1 MPFPKQIKKN
11 IDLVPN
17 KVGLARRKE
26 MLQEIEQDGTFL
38 PKSVLHADL
47 DRGFLDFVKGNLG
60 FSVEGKQVPVVDIIV
75 TTQNWAQFT
84 QTWKFQDL
92 DKNASPPFI
101 TAIRSNDMKYGSNP
115 SLQYTIP
122 VRREF
127 FYAYV
132 PSFDGQRTVVDVYQ
146 IPQPIPIDIK
156 YTLKFICNRV
166 REINQLNKTV
176 LQNFSSRQAYTR
188 VKGHYIP
195 IIWDNVS
202 DESVME
208 IEKRKYY
215 IVSYDFTMLGF
226 LIDEDEFVIKPG
238 ITRNLQLLEA
248 SGGNP
253 RRQPRKPPFNTDTF
267 YENILFN
274 PGTTILS
281 DRFSD
286 KVNLKLISSH
296 NIANYEIWIN
306 NLYYGSNS
314 NYIQI
319 NSGDSVRF
327 EITKKDD
334 ALEARL
340 KFENI
345 LV

>member
-26 MLQEIEQDGTFL
+26 MLQELEQDGTFL

-132 PSFDGQRTVVDVYQ
+132 PSFDGQRTAVDVYQ

-248 SGGNP
+248 SGGNT
-253 RRQPRKPPFNTDTF
+253 RRQPRKPPFNTNTF

>member
-38 PKSVLHADL
+38 PKSILHADL
-47 DRGFLDFVKGNLG
+47 DRGFLDFVKENLG

-92 DKNASPPFI
+92 DKNASPPFV

-132 PSFDGQRTVVDVYQ
+132 PTFDGQRTTVDVYQ

-176 LQNFSSRQAYTR
+176 LENFSSRQAYTR

-248 SGGNP
+248 SGGKA
-253 RRQPRKPPFNTDTF
+253 RRQPRKPPFNTDKF
-267 YENILFN
+267 YENIYRLKIISKYFHFDIIYHN
-274 PGTTILS
+274 KIIFHLSSNIFDTTEIICHH
-281 DRFSD
+281 
-286 KVNLKLISSH
+286 ISSQKF
-296 NIANYEIWIN
+296 NI
-306 NLYYGSNS
+306 
-314 NYIQI
+314 
-319 NSGDSVRF
+319 
-327 EITKKDD
+327 EIT
-334 ALEARL
+334 R
-340 KFENI
+340 FPIYFIYPPI
-345 LV
+345 LDFAYFHQTGSA

>member
-1 MPFPKQIKKN
+1 MALPKKIKKY
-11 IDLVPN
+11 IPLTESKILLP
-17 KVGLARRKE
+17 RRR
-26 MLQEIEQDGTFL
+26 EIRDQIEEDGTFL
-38 PKSVLHADL
+38 PKSLLHADL
-47 DRGFLDFVKGNLG
+47 DRGFLDFVKENLG

-92 DKNASPPFI
+92 DKNASPPFV
-101 TAIRSNDMKYGSNP
+101 TVIRSNDMKYGSNP

-122 VRREF
+122 VRKEF

-132 PSFDGQRTVVDVYQ
+132 PSFDGQRTTVDVYQ

-176 LQNFSSRQAYTR
+176 LEHFSSRQAYTR

-226 LIDEDEFVIKPG
+226 LIDEEEFVVKPG

-248 SGGNP
+248 SGGKA
-253 RRQPRKPPFNTDTF
+253 RRQPRKPPFNTDKF
-267 YENILFN
+267 YENIIFK

-281 DRFSD
+281 DRFNE
-286 KVNLKLISSH
+286 KVNLKLISSY
-296 NIANYEIWIN
+296 NISNYEIWIN

-334 ALEARL
+334 NLEAKL
-340 KFENI
+340 SFQNI

>member
-1 MPFPKQIKKN
+1 
-11 IDLVPN
+11 
-17 KVGLARRKE
+17 
-26 MLQEIEQDGTFL
+26 
-38 PKSVLHADL
+38 
-47 DRGFLDFVKGNLG
+47 
-60 FSVEGKQVPVVDIIV
+60 
-75 TTQNWAQFT
+75 
-84 QTWKFQDL
+84 
-92 DKNASPPFI
+92 
-101 TAIRSNDMKYGSNP
+101 
-115 SLQYTIP
+115 
-122 VRREF
+122 
-127 FYAYV
+127 
-132 PSFDGQRTVVDVYQ
+132 
-146 IPQPIPIDIK
+146 
-156 YTLKFICNRV
+156 
-166 REINQLNKTV
+166 LNKTV

-253 RRQPRKPPFNTDTF
+253 RRQPRKPPFNTNTF

-334 ALEARL
+334 SLQSRL